1 MTILDLP
8 TKKQKLWADF
18 YYVVSTRMSHWRH
31 GAAEGAEFQ
40 ITEKSWWLKTNLKF
54 CALCCFNVT
63 SELATFLQ
71 GRKKMFSKNCSCM
84 S

>member
-40 ITEKSWWLKTNLKF
+40 ISCK
-54 CALCCFNVT
+54 
-63 SELATFLQ
+63 
-71 GRKKMFSKNCSCM
+71 RKKLLRKAGGLKLI
-84 S
+84 

>member
-31 GAAEGAEFQ
+31 GAAEGAEF
-40 ITEKSWWLKTNLKF
+40 
-54 CALCCFNVT
+54 
-63 SELATFLQ
+63 
-71 GRKKMFSKNCSCM
+71 
-84 S
+84 